1 MSRLIYNRLN
11 VHTKWAIYLDGF
23 YNVMTHKMSAML
35 KPFFGRY
42 MRKQTYAVG
51 VGRHSNEEV
60 GQMMVHDLEML
71 STLLGMFE
79 PLSTRCSK
87 EGGKD

>member
-1 MSRLIYNRLN
+1 MKWLIYYRLN

-23 YNVMTHKMSAML
+23 YNVMTHKMSAIL

-42 MRKQTYAVG
+42 MKKQTYAVG

-79 PLSTRCSK
+79 PILTSLSK
-87 EGGKD
+87 